1 MPNPAKI
8 ADPAHLRTVRRWTIG
23 VALFYAMAA
32 LALVTIATVQ
42 PTRSFV
48 GDQTAVA
55 LRHN

>member
-23 VALFYAMAA
+23 VAVFYAVAA
-32 LALVTIATVQ
+32 LTLVTIAMVY

-48 GDQTAVA
+48 SDQTTAA